1 MAYRVLLSFLFLVAG
16 LHCAFGQ
23 VHKVAILKP
32 MDRGTDVPYSMLL
45 ALRTQLSS
53 AIAKAPDHEALIR
66 EDLDRL
72 AEEFK
77 FQYDG
82 PVPEEQR
89 TAIGQMSGA
98 DLICI
103 SEIARDTGS
112 YVISASIVELATGK
126 VIASAVEIAE
136 DNAAEVN
143 SACAKVARALL
154 SEGSELR
161 EPVAPAEPIG
171 LHGPTPSEPQP
182 MTTEEV
188 LNTKMGKILL
198 MNGDVLDTHVL
209 GQSTLEI
216 RYLEKRRN
224 GTLRERAEATEN
236 VFSVIDSLGK
246 EKIWYFH
253 DTIFGND
260 LTPDQMRWFM
270 NGERDARKGYK
281 ATWPMIE
288 AFTIGAGLTI
298 GLNLETNAFFIPP
311 LVGIAMILPRV
322 HVAKGSISNPL
333 MEGDEFYATGYA
345 RVGRTKRVIRSIISG
360 FVGVGVGLAANQL
373 VINPNFRKP

>member
-1 MAYRVLLSFLFLVAG
+1 MALLVGDGWHGVFWCSEKVRKYTGRPLAG
-16 LHCAFGQ
+16 TKVPL
-23 VHKVAILKP
+23 HKVFGFGFCQGL
-32 MDRGTDVPYSMLL
+32 SL
-45 ALRTQLSS
+45 A
-53 AIAKAPDHEALIR
+53 
-66 EDLDRL
+66 
-72 AEEFK
+72 
-77 FQYDG
+77 
-82 PVPEEQR
+82 
-89 TAIGQMSGA
+89 
-98 DLICI
+98 
-103 SEIARDTGS
+103 ARMRP
-112 YVISASIVELATGK
+112 I
-126 VIASAVEIAE
+126 
-136 DNAAEVN
+136 
-143 SACAKVARALL
+143 ARALL
-154 SEGSELR
+154 LLVLS
-161 EPVAPAEPIG
+161 VPI
-171 LHGPTPSEPQP
+171 
-182 MTTEEV
+182 
-188 LNTKMGKILL
+188 LNTAHGQDRILL
-198 MNGDVLDTHVL
+198 MNGEVISAKVL

-216 RYLEKRRN
+216 RYLETRKN
-224 GTLRERAEATEN
+224 GLLRERAEATEN

-246 EKIWYFH
+246 EKVWYFH

-288 AFTIGAGLTI
+288 AFTISAGLTI

-345 RVGRTKRVIRSIISG
+345 RVGRTKRIIRSLIAG